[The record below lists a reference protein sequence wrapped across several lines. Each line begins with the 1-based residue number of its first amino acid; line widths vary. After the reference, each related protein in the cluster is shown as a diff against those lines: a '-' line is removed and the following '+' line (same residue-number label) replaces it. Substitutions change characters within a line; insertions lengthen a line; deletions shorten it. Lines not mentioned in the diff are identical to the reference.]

1 MENVAVVSQDMLRSI
16 RSEVE
21 KKPTNKAAVLN
32 HGDISRMKASA
43 KIETEDEKKAAAT
56 MAKTVKEAAMEQSK
70 ARKDR
75 MQAMDRERAQKVPP
89 SDIEQSN
96 RNKDVGILSKAQAQ
110 LDEELDDVKHMNQMV
125 LYSKVVTI
133 RDKQLEENKSLE
145 KEWLEEQRK
154 LDLMMEI
161 ERLKGLKVA
170 EEREAVRQ
178 QARRKGALVIV
189 DQIQEREIERIKQRE
204 QLVKEQEQ
212 MARQIENQ
220 RLAEIKAADDK
231 RARNQRLIAEVE
243 AANGVALQKKSEIRQ
258 RELEEE
264 QKIVRYNQ
272 EKIEREVAQALE
284 ERRIKEEKEKEVAR
298 LREMQEK
305 AADRQ
310 SEIDA
315 LRAKRAFE
323 EGERQAR
330 RKEVAEKERMQRQ
343 AAELE
348 VARKRQFNEREAT
361 LATQAK
367 AERDDF
373 LRIIERQK
381 EDEQKERDMEAER
394 QYQLRNHANVV
405 RAQIAKNST
414 VKQQDR
420 MDYLEEGKKV
430 RQKLED
436 DRLKVEAIK
445 QKKLG

>member
-1 MENVAVVSQDMLRSI
+1 M
-16 RSEVE
+16 
-21 KKPTNKAAVLN
+21 
-32 HGDISRMKASA
+32 
-43 KIETEDEKKAAAT
+43 AAT
-56 MAKTVKEAAMEQSK
+56 LSKTQKEAAQQESI
-70 ARKDR
+70 ARKNR
-75 MQAMDRERAQKVPP
+75 MQAMDRERATKVPP
-89 SDIEQSN
+89 TDIEQVQ

-133 RDKQLEENKSLE
+133 RDKQLDENKCLE
-145 KEWLEEQRK
+145 KEWIEEQKK

-161 ERLKGLKVA
+161 ERLKSLKVQ
-170 EEREAVRQ
+170 EEREVVRQ
-178 QARRKGALVIV
+178 EARRKGALVIV

-220 RLAEIKAADDK
+220 RQAEIKAADDK
-231 RARNQRLIAEVE
+231 RARNMRLIAEVE
-243 AANGVALQKKSEIRQ
+243 AANKIALSKKAELRQK
-258 RELEEE
+258 ELDEE

-284 ERRIKEEKEKEVAR
+284 ERRIKEEKEREVAR

-330 RKEVAEKERMQRQ
+330 KKEVAEKERMQRQ

-348 VARKRQFNEREAT
+348 VARKRQFNEREHT
-361 LATQAK
+361 LAAQAK

-373 LRIIERQK
+373 LRIIDRQK
-381 EDEQKERDMEAER
+381 EDEQKERDLEHER
-394 QYQLRNHANVV
+394 QHQLRNHANVV
-405 RAQIAKNST
+405 RAQISKNDN

-420 MDYLEEGKKV
+420 LDYLEEGKKV

-445 QKKLG
+445 QKKLGTIQNLGIESKYQYELAKKKIL